1 MFELKHVAGGSY
13 YIESPAKIGL
23 VELGNG
29 EVCLIDSGN
38 DKDAGRKVRQIL
50 DAHGWHLAAI
60 YHAHSNPD
68 HIGGNAYVQRQT
80 GCKIYAPGIEC
91 AFTRNPIL
99 EPSFL
104 YGG

>member
-38 DKDAGRKVRQIL
+38 DKDAGRRI
-50 DAHGWHLAAI
+50 AARRL
-60 YHAHSNPD
+60 
-68 HIGGNAYVQRQT
+68 GGA
-80 GCKIYAPGIEC
+80 AAALPGRGHPGRAERL
-91 AFTRNPIL
+91 FGL
-99 EPSFL
+99 
-104 YGG
+104 

>member
-38 DKDAGRKVRQIL
+38 DKDAGPEYCL
-50 DAHGWHLAAI
+50 L
-60 YHAHSNPD
+60 
-68 HIGGNAYVQRQT
+68 
-80 GCKIYAPGIEC
+80 
-91 AFTRNPIL
+91 
-99 EPSFL
+99 
-104 YGG
+104 